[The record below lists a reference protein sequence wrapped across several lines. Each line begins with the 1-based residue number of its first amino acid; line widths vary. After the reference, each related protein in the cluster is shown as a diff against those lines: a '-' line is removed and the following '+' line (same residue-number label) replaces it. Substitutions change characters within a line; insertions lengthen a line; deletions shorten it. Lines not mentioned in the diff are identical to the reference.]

1 MRSSQLRDRTKA
13 FALVVVRLVEAL
25 PCTRSADV
33 IGRQLLRACTSVAAN
48 YRSACRA
55 RSYKEFI
62 AKLGIVEEEADES
75 QFWIELLADLKLA
88 DRGRVSVLAN
98 EAGELGAMQIASIQA
113 ARQAHTPHAAF
124 PPTPHARRRSATPA
138 ADLAHQPPCAG
149 R

>member
-1 MRSSQLRDRTKA
+1 MRDRTKA

-25 PCTRSADV
+25 PRTRSADV

-75 QFWIELLADLKLA
+75 QFWIELLADLTLVDPA
-88 DRGRVSVLAN
+88 RASALGD
-98 EAGELGAMQIASIQA
+98 EAGELVAVTVTSIKT
-113 ARQAHTPHAAF
+113 ARKAHTPHSAF
-124 PPTPHARRRSATPA
+124 RTPHSSTPHSAFRIPHSTHSAIRNP
-138 ADLAHQPPCAG
+138 QCS
-149 R
+149 

>member
-1 MRSSQLRDRTKA
+1 MRNAECGMRSFQLKDRTKT
-13 FALVVVRLVEAL
+13 FALDVVRLVEAL
-25 PCTRSADV
+25 PRTRSADV

-75 QFWIELLADLKLA
+75 QFWIELLAVLKLA

-98 EAGELGAMQIASIQA
+98 EAGGVVGMMIGSIKTG
-113 ARQAHTPHAAF
+113 RQGEYP
-124 PPTPHARRRSATPA
+124 
-138 ADLAHQPPCAG
+138 
-149 R
+149 

>member
-98 EAGELGAMQIASIQA
+98 EAGELVAMSNSSLQTTRKAPHPPPPFRPPPSSA
-113 ARQAHTPHAAF
+113 APPRLLFPH
-124 PPTPHARRRSATPA
+124 
-138 ADLAHQPPCAG
+138 
-149 R
+149 